1 MDFSAIITEYIKP
14 ELLILIPLL
23 FALGMGFKSAK
34 TFPDNKI
41 PLALGIIGVVMAG
54 LWFCGSAMPTTFAE
68 ILLTIFTSICHGV
81 ICAAVA
87 VYGDQ
92 IWKQRNKGDTYAF
105 TSAQLQAIAKAMGLS
120 SDPDGAAQA
129 IIDAINATTS
139 S

>member
-1 MDFSAIITEYIKP
+1 MEFSAIINEYIKP

-23 FALGMGFKSAK
+23 LALGMGFKSAK

-54 LWFCGSAMPTTFAE
+54 LWFCGSAMPATFAE

-92 IWKQRNKGDTYAF
+92 LKKQRNKADTYAF
-105 TSAQLQAIAKAMGLS
+105 TPAQLQAIAKAMGLS